1 MLYYADA
8 SHTASKLIISNSIK
22 EGTTKK
28 KKKKKTMDLQR
39 RKLLVGNVIQ
49 LVQVPQLV
57 S

>member
-28 KKKKKTMDLQR
+28 KKKKTMDLQR